1 MSLGRPVNIDL
12 KHIHAPYST
21 GNVYLDKNAC
31 PRCSIFPM
39 GDISRGADTLLT
51 AVFGEHPKSPRLHA
65 IVNGNTRDHRDA
77 AQPP

>member
-1 MSLGRPVNIDL
+1 MASKGRDIF
-12 KHIHAPYST
+12 PYST
-21 GNVYLDKNAC
+21 GNVYFDKNTC
-31 PRCSIFPM
+31 RRCSIFPM

-51 AVFGEHPKSPRLHA
+51 AVFGEHPKLRRLHA

>member
-1 MSLGRPVNIDL
+1 MKPLN
-12 KHIHAPYST
+12 YST
-21 GNVYLDKNAC
+21 GNVYIDKNTC

-51 AVFGEHPKSPRLHA
+51 AVFGEHPKLRRLHA